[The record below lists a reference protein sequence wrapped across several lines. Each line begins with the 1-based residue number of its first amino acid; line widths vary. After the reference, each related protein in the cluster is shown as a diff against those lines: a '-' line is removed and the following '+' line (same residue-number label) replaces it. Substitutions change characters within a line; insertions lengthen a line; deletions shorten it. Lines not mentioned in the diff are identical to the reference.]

1 MNKVYLGIITVLA
14 CACICAGQNDTKQ
27 RPSSVKDD
35 NGRSVQT
42 SLASGTSLNAELQKT
57 IDVNRSKVGDTVIL
71 KTTQSVKQDG
81 EIVIPK
87 GTNLVGRVTD
97 VQRRTKDNALSRIGI
112 VFDSLQGKQLSMP
125 LTATIVS
132 ITNAGARSQVDD
144 SLMADSSAGSRTTA
158 STTSGGSGGLLGG
171 VTGTLGS
178 VVNTTTQTVGTVTN
192 TAAGTVGPTLRGLQI
207 STSASGSA
215 NGSTT
220 LSSTDKN
227 LRVEK
232 GANFHVRIAN

>member
-14 CACICAGQNDTKQ
+14 CACICAGQNDMKQ

-132 ITNAGARSQVDD
+132 ITNAGARSQVDN

-158 STTSGGSGGLLGG
+158 STTSGVSGGLLGG